1 MKSFFR
7 SFPYSTFLISILCM
21 GLGLSLLLWPDHA
34 MTVMCYGFGGVL
46 ILAGILQTVIYIAG
60 EKKGLVQKLMLL
72 SGFIAAVVGVWL
84 LFSPDKVRTLAMIVM
99 GIVLLYHGGMDIKY
113 AFDIKNCGGRTWT
126 AALFFGIATCAVGV
140 LMLVNPFNTEGPL
153 FLVAGIGFLFD
164 GITDFF
170 TSFAVGTS
178 KARYERLAG
187 SAPVIELEPGAAQ
200 TLPMEGNT
208 AATLALS
215 GENAEPA
222 AEQVPAPAETAPAP
236 EQAPEPSAS
245 EPIAVTLEEAMR
257 DNETP
262 KE

>member
-99 GIVLLYHGGMDIKY
+99 GIVLLY
-113 AFDIKNCGGRTWT
+113 
-126 AALFFGIATCAVGV
+126 AAPGQRRC
-140 LMLVNPFNTEGPL
+140 
-153 FLVAGIGFLFD
+153 
-164 GITDFF
+164 
-170 TSFAVGTS
+170 S
-178 KARYERLAG
+178 
-187 SAPVIELEPGAAQ
+187 SASP
-200 TLPMEGNT
+200 
-208 AATLALS
+208 
-215 GENAEPA
+215 
-222 AEQVPAPAETAPAP
+222 PAP
-236 EQAPEPSAS
+236 
-245 EPIAVTLEEAMR
+245 
-257 DNETP
+257 
-262 KE
+262 

>member
-1 MKSFFR
+1 
-7 SFPYSTFLISILCM
+7 
-21 GLGLSLLLWPDHA
+21 LLLWPDNA
-34 MTVMCYGFGGVL
+34 MTVLCYGFGGVL

-60 EKKGLVQKLMLL
+60 EKKGIVQKLMLL

-140 LMLVNPFNTEGPL
+140 LMLVNPFKTEGPL

-208 AATLALS
+208 AATPALS
-215 GENAEPA
+215 GETAEPA

>member
-1 MKSFFR
+1 
-7 SFPYSTFLISILCM
+7 
-21 GLGLSLLLWPDHA
+21 
-34 MTVMCYGFGGVL
+34 
-46 ILAGILQTVIYIAG
+46 
-60 EKKGLVQKLMLL
+60 
-72 SGFIAAVVGVWL
+72 
-84 LFSPDKVRTLAMIVM
+84 
-99 GIVLLYHGGMDIKY
+99 
-113 AFDIKNCGGRTWT
+113 
-126 AALFFGIATCAVGV
+126 
-140 LMLVNPFNTEGPL
+140 MLVNPFKTEGPL

-208 AATLALS
+208 AATPALS
-215 GENAEPA
+215 GETAEPA

-257 DNETP
+257 GDETP

>member
-34 MTVMCYGFGGVL
+34 MTGMCYGFGGVL

-140 LMLVNPFNTEGPL
+140 LMLVNPFKTEGPL

-208 AATLALS
+208 AATPALS
-215 GENAEPA
+215 GETAEPA

-257 DNETP
+257 DNETS

>member
-1 MKSFFR
+1 
-7 SFPYSTFLISILCM
+7 
-21 GLGLSLLLWPDHA
+21 
-34 MTVMCYGFGGVL
+34 
-46 ILAGILQTVIYIAG
+46 
-60 EKKGLVQKLMLL
+60 
-72 SGFIAAVVGVWL
+72 
-84 LFSPDKVRTLAMIVM
+84 MIVM

-140 LMLVNPFNTEGPL
+140 LMLVNPFKTEGPL

-208 AATLALS
+208 AATPALS
-215 GENAEPA
+215 GETAEPA
-222 AEQVPAPAETAPAP
+222 EAAPAPAETAPAP
-236 EQAPEPSAS
+236 EEAPEPSAS

-257 DNETP
+257 GDETP